1 MSIFI
6 DFSNLGTVHHDFDK
20 VDTAPYLKDHIQHV
34 ALIGSMNIKVEFVHP
49 QISPL
54 AAAI

>member
-6 DFSNLGTVHHDFDK
+6 DFSNLGTVHHDYDM

-34 ALIGSMNIKVEFVHP
+34 ALIGSMNIKVEFAHP